1 MRILFVDF
9 YFISWCKRPHRGGAV
24 SMRVGASG
32 RSHYLSQ
39 TSISMTAMA
48 GHVDQIFFGDSAG
61 SPPFYVVGGN
71 LCAIELR
78 ALFSG

>member
-1 MRILFVDF
+1 MGVSGVFRDLFQ
-9 YFISWCKRPHRGGAV
+9 S
-24 SMRVGASG
+24 SAS
-32 RSHYLSQ
+32 
-39 TSISMTAMA
+39 ITAMA